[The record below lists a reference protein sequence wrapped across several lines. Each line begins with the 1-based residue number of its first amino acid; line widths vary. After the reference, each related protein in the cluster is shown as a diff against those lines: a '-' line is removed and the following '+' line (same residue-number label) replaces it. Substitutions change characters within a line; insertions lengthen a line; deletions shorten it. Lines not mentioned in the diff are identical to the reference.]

1 MVSLSVCAA
10 MVGAA
15 LGSRFKVLVLVP
27 ATAITALVTMA
38 VAHCAG
44 AGTWLTLMLSLD
56 AVISLQVGYIGGLVI
71 DVVTTTPT
79 ADPRSA
85 H

>member
-10 MVGAA
+10 MIGAA

-27 ATAITALVTMA
+27 ATAIWALATMA
-38 VAHCAG
+38 VALGTGAG
-44 AGTWLTLMLSLD
+44 AWSALMLSLD

-71 DVVTTTPT
+71 DVATAAST

>member
-1 MVSLSVCAA
+1 MVSLAVCAA

-27 ATAITALVTMA
+27 ATAITALATMA
-38 VAHCAG
+38 VAVCAG
-44 AGTWLTLMLSLD
+44 AGAWSTLMLSLD

-71 DVVTTTPT
+71 DVVTTTPA
-79 ADPRSA
+79 ADARSA